1 MIPQETINSF
11 HLIRIRICSFIDLL
25 IHNLQL
31 LKYYLLMNSA
41 YLLLSIYI
49 YNTSD
54 IGSALDEISLKGRI
68 IAIWILLNAL
78 IVFLFGYGIQNLN
91 CKKAF
96 EKIGFKNKVDVYPIL
111 IKKTTSNN
119 SVTLT
124 FHSSGIPYD
133 VWEDN
138 ILKLENVLN
147 VTISEITTGNSDAII
162 IIKGYSGKY
171 NWNKPIAWDATYLP
185 ADSELIV
192 GQSVGGNLYCDLNTY
207 AHILIGGMT
216 GSGKTILLKQLILQ
230 CIVKKYQVYIAD
242 FKQGVDYSDTWRNKC
257 TFLTNRNVVLN
268 HLKAITK
275 ELDNR
280 LALFSKYNCKDID
293 SFNQFIDGDIDRII
307 FACDELAE
315 LLDTTRMAKEEKAV
329 VKEIEGNIS
338 KIARLGRAV
347 GIHLI
352 LATQRPDADVLNGQ
366 IKSNMTYR
374 LCGRSNE
381 VLSRIILDSTDAA
394 KLIPNDAKGVFINQ
408 DGIRIKGFNIHNDDL
423 EISLNATVN

>member
-1 MIPQETINSF
+1 MIPQDTINTF
-11 HLIRIRICSFIDLL
+11 HSIRVRIHSFIDLL
-25 IHNLQL
+25 AHNLQL
-31 LKYYLLMNSA
+31 LKYYLIMNSA
-41 YLLLSIYI
+41 YLVITILI
-49 YNTSD
+49 YNSSD
-54 IGSALDEISLKGRI
+54 VVSTIDEISLKGRI
-68 IAIWILLNAL
+68 ITIWMLLNAL
-78 IVFLFGYGIQNLN
+78 IVFIFGYGIQNIN

-96 EKIGFKNKVDVYPIL
+96 EKIDFKNKVDAYPIL
-111 IKKTTSNN
+111 MKKNN
-119 SVTLT
+119 SKHSVTLT

-133 VWEDN
+133 IWEDN

-147 VTISEITTGNSDAII
+147 VTISEITTGKSDAII

-171 NWNKPIAWDATYLP
+171 NWDKPIAWSSAYMP
-185 ADSELIV
+185 IDSDLII
-192 GQSVGGNLYCDLNTY
+192 GQTVGGNLYCDLNTY
-207 AHILIGGMT
+207 SHILIGGMT
-216 GSGKTILLKQLILQ
+216 GSGKTVLLKQLILQ
-230 CIVKKYQVYIAD
+230 CIVKEYQVYIAD
-242 FKQGVDYSDTWRNKC
+242 FKLGVDYSDSWKNNS
-257 TFLTNRNVVLN
+257 TFLTNRKSVLN
-268 HLKAITK
+268 HLKLITD

-280 LALFSKYNCKDID
+280 LALFSKYSCKDID
-293 SFNQFIDGDIDRII
+293 SFNQFIEGKIDRII

-315 LLDTTRMAKEEKAV
+315 LLDTTGMDKDEKAII
-329 VKEIEGNIS
+329 KEIEGHIS

-352 LATQRPDADVLNGQ
+352 LATQRPDADVLSGQ